1 MSSIK
6 KFVNNEWK
14 IFSATDAIN
23 ISTRFPGYAPTT
35 DITYNE
41 STQYWWGYR
50 SDKKL
55 TSDISLM
62 TAGVDYK
69 VGEPIGDVYFKNEE
83 TGVLE
88 PYTIQK
94 ECILVNSH
102 YSVHDVL
109 AKHDDDI
116 ARLKRNVSWLA
127 LHGGGGGGSGG
138 GSSSGSINNCVIKV
152 NGKIS
157 PGNGY
162 IVESVDNAFSIT
174 LQDFTYQTNKSWNV
188 KIVCQNNTVLETT
201 VRQTQTESQL
211 SIAPSLL
218 SKFIKNN
225 KINDLIVYA
234 DFSDEDNG
242 VYGSSQWKGSIV
254 DPKISLSLI
263 CSERINYTII
273 NNNNPITFTVTSG
286 LINEENKDNTTSPV
300 EYSLNITFTDSI
312 TGQPYECIKTFTM
325 PSNGVYTLR
334 YNSFSNFFDDVAY
347 DKTGTDTA
355 GSYTI
360 TAIATATYASQ
371 TISSPQIEKTL
382 AILADDPIVS
392 IQSPAV
398 TIDKATKFSSDS
410 SIGLKYIV
418 YYDAN
423 TTFDVSY
430 YIHNIDDNNELG
442 EIIEH
447 PFGENKV
454 FNNKSN
460 QLLNLNIT
468 IKQSWAGSYIDTDKP
483 LAVVLKI
490 QYPSQEVIYKTAY
503 FKITKSKSKYIKLS
517 QTALDHQIL
526 EFVARDYNAI
536 DENDDNLI
544 LNDSPIINGRMS
556 STLNIDKRNS
566 KCNIF
571 RTENSGQPYLRI
583 SNGCFGKIEEFTFTP
598 NNKTEK
604 PTSSYLSD
612 NILDNDGT
620 YVGAADS
627 GGLTVSI
634 CYKCDYHSDDD
645 HTILSC
651 GKYND
656 SNKLT
661 DGFSINS
668 HEVYIGNDSVAKLVD
683 SEINCVDI
691 TIGKYQNDTNDPLT
705 YLAKVYLNGVLT
717 SVSPINFN
725 KGGDDNSIK
734 DIPGMFANEPIYI
747 GGRPGINKFLCDCN
761 IYSLRIFNTVLGDVD
776 IVSNYIN
783 NKIFTSYNNGD
794 INEEILPSEL
804 SKNMFTQNEDDTV
817 SCSLIE
823 NDGTTSYYTISNL
836 LDENGLLKPES
847 LGTISNFIKIPIVL
861 IDVSAPS
868 SSTSTSGWTW
878 GAYTQKYTD
887 GSADTLR
894 HDAAKMQYWDP
905 NGNGQLIDTGNIS
918 VNIQGTS
925 SLSYRIKNIDITFP
939 SNDIFIPKKEWL
951 PEETYTIKV
960 DMVDSSHSNNAS
972 IGRVINE
979 VLGYTENGGSSEF
992 FAADDQAVNAVYT
1005 TNKTIGNKTY
1015 NYHTEQQPYA
1025 TLKHTVEGFPIFFIM
1040 KFSSGGGAVTYP
1052 IGIASFNLGRRAYR
1066 NLGFKSLVYITT
1078 KDGVYFP
1085 AAGEENSG
1093 SSTTYP
1099 CYKQDVNI
1107 YELNMDCEWIE
1118 TKTLHNNRGMSAI
1131 TYKSN
1136 DYASVYKDDKGNEQ
1150 PCQYDADFWQNN
1162 NEITTNYTFESI
1174 YHYRDNN
1181 YRSDISKEFQ
1191 EFASTIAQLPI
1202 ELPRNAVITNNKDKK
1217 IDYIK
1222 NGKYPKLKYNSTS
1235 HRIENDIDSDGNQNY
1250 QSDNVDTTQYTVDNF
1265 KFDPSKMHDY
1275 FVIAMLFGLVDNFG
1289 KNISY
1294 RGWFTKDQDSSDT
1307 KKVKFY
1313 TDFYDLD
1320 TALGLSNN
1328 GIEDISPDVWFR
1340 YIDNIKD
1347 DDSEVAYAAEF
1358 FSDEDIKT
1366 DSTSSQKL
1374 VSSYDN
1380 KLWNV
1385 IDTEFFTKMVY
1396 GDTSSY
1402 SRYCDRWWALR
1413 EKLDNYTKKYNESNN
1428 TNYNSFIDL
1437 FVDEFFDKQTNS
1449 CGAMLF
1455 NYDYQIKYLEQNDPG
1470 DYKYHSNANITYLHG
1485 RRVSYVKHWLKERV
1499 LFLDSVM
1506 KWRDSSKLSNY
1517 TFKNNINTVVEF
1529 SSGATINSNIPI
1541 TTNTSLLINGI
1552 VTNNVNT
1559 FYWMK
1564 KNKETITH
1572 TKFTVSSDILLSY
1585 SNSSNIIKIGDDATT
1600 KLSDYKIKQIKIT
1613 GNANNLDAE
1622 GFPSLTNLNFSNDR
1636 MWAQNL
1642 FPVDCFNKASVSELR
1657 TVNFSN
1663 AKPNNTYQL
1672 DFSNKFTKITDIDIS
1687 NSKVS
1692 TLAMPDAPLLTLK
1705 VYGAAYLNEFNL
1717 KNQKYLE
1724 EVSLSGCNALRN
1736 ISIDNCYS
1744 YKKLIIEGKPNLTNV
1759 TVHSCSNIERIE
1771 IRNCNKLTKVSIGDC
1786 KNLQVIKINRCSA
1799 LNDLSISNVG
1809 ELVELNLAY
1818 CTSLEAIKLTNLISG
1833 DNLRTFDINH
1843 TKISK
1848 IQGNINDGI
1857 QNIKFVD
1864 TYNDTVLLDLSKFPN
1879 LTYLGD
1885 SIRKD
1890 NSGVNV
1896 TNEYFDASYNEYV
1909 EQIRFSNDFNKPI
1922 HITKPFRSC
1931 YYLQRV
1937 YGHISLD
1944 QNPSVSTEASTRV
1957 VNGKI
1962 SPASTTQAFEGIFAH
1977 CPKFSI
1983 HGNNSKWNTKDI
1995 SKSGVIKTSW
2005 QILAENAGKGNASDA
2020 DKEAFYDSIV
2030 SNPRLAFV
2038 DGDYVTNIKFSNASN
2053 IFRYT
2058 FKYTNISQFDV
2069 YYILMMI
2076 ALSSCVS
2083 STCDTLYETFF
2094 RTTELV
2100 PGSTT
2105 MFNWATGNQFDK
2117 YTFYNCNGKFSG
2129 IYNAIVTTATFYKSP
2144 DVGYYHG
2151 DAYSNSKT
2159 YAKDDIVS
2167 DGDGNYYV
2175 CKSEIATNSSLTN
2188 TAVWQNL
2195 ESVNASTQYKKSTI
2209 VIDTDSV
2216 NNHSLYICPA
2226 NNSRFDTTTWKKI
2239 EKNSFYVAR
2248 DNGLFSPLKSINS
2261 LDRMVNGNIVY
2272 SKWILRRLEGSYTMT
2287 IWAPNTKLIVDID
2300 KGQIF
2305 VDDDIKKGALGYYD
2319 FTDIGKYNAVK
2330 WDDTV
2335 LKSDQSSTLSDDS
2348 KYYYINNTGNLG
2360 GFFNDCSNLQRVCYM
2375 NSATLNFSSIHL
2387 PKTLISLGSSGGGW
2401 PTFCSTYARGLIDFE
2416 DMFDEDSALTGM
2428 YQCFNIDHTN
2438 ENYYLRNDNSKY
2450 RGYVVQKINTTMFDH
2465 IKNLKHYGYWS
2476 SNLSMDIMVGS
2487 GIYKELA
2494 DSVVDNWDN
2503 FQENVFKSIPN
2514 IETLS
2519 NVFNG
2524 LRISSQDTISF
2535 PGKLFKKLP
2544 NLKSVHKFMKDCHQ
2558 PYTLTSDGFSNCPNL
2573 KCVRDLCYFTSEMT
2587 YHDDESS
2594 LRGEIPYRF
2603 FYHGFAYGTSKTYG
2617 SNNTKCPAITNK
2629 STIESFANNT
2639 LEIGITQYK
2648 GDQTLKVVNTDNNG
2662 YRLQLGDTAN
2672 RYGSVSVI
2680 NCCNITVN
2688 IKNSDITHYYGTNGT
2703 IKIVDNQLQLILST
2717 DENHEFVAN
2726 KRTYVYDITDDSI
2739 KITIE
2744 NACKQETNNII
2755 KVNRSIIDMRNCFYG
2770 CKKIEAYSYSTPVDN
2785 ITGLDG
2791 NHLLEKDLEI
2801 SVKIDD
2807 SLVSTKVAKLETNP
2821 IYNSCKWVY
2830 NTATNTWELNN
2841 GDTSKKY
2848 CGYWSYT
2855 GDVENLYYIFEN
2867 SNDRSIIA
2875 DNSSAFKDN
2884 MFIES
2889 FDIASPIPL
2898 YNTTTG
2904 HNNILK
2910 YCCPP
2915 DLFRYTA
2922 NESYTQISGI
2932 FEFCGYYGAV
2942 VTAGIQGRICPYL
2955 LMPLTN
2961 VMDVSTMF
2969 RNCRRLS
2976 SYSIYKHSYTKVTS
2990 YSSDKQYYQY
3000 VDGLPKLIENPNTA
3014 SGDVYEYTGSY
3025 TNTKEIYQIPPTFFD
3040 YTPGIITMVGTFAG
3054 LILMPYTKLDVLSN
3068 LTNVTNISGI
3078 FSCCHFGVPD
3088 DGEYNISG
3096 LFTNMPNLNRASG
3109 CFSLMYLGFVDD
3121 NTDCYCIKPKPTDV
3135 TFYYNTITPPSYKAV
3150 KRSLNNLKFTNNF
3163 SSIQSAQETANVW
3176 KYIWW
3181 GFTKD
3186 YGDVPSTFMITE
3198 LNTAIVKNNQL

>member
-55 TSDISLM
+55 TSDIFLM

-69 VGEPIGDVYFKNEE
+69 VGDPIGDVYFKNEK

-127 LHGGGGGGSGG
+127 LHGGGGGGGSGS
-138 GSSSGSINNCVIKV
+138 GSSSGSANNCVIKV
-152 NGKIS
+152 NGKTS
-157 PGNGY
+157 PDSGY
-162 IVESVDNAFSIT
+162 IVDSVDNAISIT

-188 KIVCQNNTVLETT
+188 KIVCQNNTVLDTT

-211 SIAPSLL
+211 SISPALL

-254 DPKISLSLI
+254 DPKISLSLS
-263 CSERINYTII
+263 CSERINYNII
-273 NNNNPITFTVTSG
+273 SNNNPIIFTVTSG
-286 LINEENKDNTTSPV
+286 LINEEDEDNTSHPV
-300 EYSLNITFTDSI
+300 EYSLVITFTDDI
-312 TGQPYECIKTFTM
+312 TGAPYTCTKTFTM
-325 PSNGVYTLR
+325 PSDGVYTLT
-334 YNSFSNFFDDVAY
+334 YNSFSKFFDDIDY
-347 DKTGTDTA
+347 NKTGTDTA

-360 TAIATATYASQ
+360 TAIVTATYASQ
-371 TISSPQIEKTL
+371 LISSPKIEKKL
-382 AILADDPIVS
+382 AILADDPVVS
-392 IQSPAV
+392 IQSPAA
-398 TIDKATKFSSDS
+398 TIKDATLFSSDS
-410 SIGLKYIV
+410 SINLKYIV

-430 YIHNIDDNNELG
+430 YIYNIDDDNELG
-442 EIIEH
+442 QIIEH

-460 QLLNLNIT
+460 ELLNLNMT
-468 IKQSWAGSYIDTDKP
+468 INQSWASGYIDTDRP
-483 LAVVLKI
+483 LAIVLKI
-490 QYPSQEVIYKTAY
+490 QYPSKEAIYKTAY
-503 FKITKSKSKYIKLS
+503 FKITQSKSKYIKLS
-517 QTALDHQIL
+517 QSALDHQIL
-526 EFVARDYNAI
+526 EFVAKDYNAI

-544 LNDSPIINGRMS
+544 FNDSPITNGRMS
-556 STLNIDKRNS
+556 SMLNIDKRNN

-571 RTENSGQPYLRI
+571 VTENSGQPYLRI
-583 SNGCFGKIEEFTFTP
+583 SNGCFGKIETFTYTP
-598 NNKTEK
+598 DDKSFPLST
-604 PTSSYLSD
+604 TYLDQQIKDGSD
-612 NILDNDGT
+612 N
-620 YVGAADS
+620 YVGAQYC
-627 GGLTVSI
+627 GGLTISI

-661 DGFSINS
+661 HGFSINS
-668 HEVYIGNDSVAKLVD
+668 HEVYIGSVSVAKLVD

-691 TIGKYQNDTNDPLT
+691 TFGKYQRDDSSAYA
-705 YLAKVYLNGVLT
+705 YLAKVYLDGVLT
-717 SVSPINFN
+717 SVTPIEFDS
-725 KGGDDNSIK
+725 GDITDLPSMFK
-734 DIPGMFANEPIYI
+734 DQPIYI
-747 GGRPGINKFLCDCN
+747 GGRPGTNKFLCDCN

-783 NKIFTSYNNGD
+783 NKIFTSYNKGD
-794 INEEILPSEL
+794 IDSNILPSEL
-804 SKNMFTQNEDDTV
+804 SKNMFVQNSDGTV
-817 SCSLIE
+817 SCSLIV
-823 NDGTTSYYTISNL
+823 NGAYTISSL
-836 LDENGLLKPES
+836 LNDNGLLSGES
-847 LGTISNFIKIPIVL
+847 LSELAKFIKIPIVL
-861 IDVSAPS
+861 LDVSAPAS
-868 SSTSTSGWTW
+868 ASSTTGWTW
-878 GAYTQKYTD
+878 AAYTKKYTD
-887 GSADTLR
+887 ESDALPQHT
-894 HDAAKMQYWDP
+894 AAKMQYWDP
-905 NGNGQLIDTGNIS
+905 NGNGQIINTGNII
-918 VNIQGTS
+918 VNLQGTS
-925 SLSYRIKNIDITFP
+925 TLSYRIKNIDITFP

-979 VLGYTENGGSSEF
+979 VLGYNSENGSVPEF

-1005 TNKTIGNKTY
+1005 TNKTIGDKSY
-1015 NYHTEQQPYA
+1015 NYHTQQQPHA

-1040 KFSSGGGAVTYP
+1040 KFSNDGGTVTYP
-1052 IGIASFNLGRRAYR
+1052 IGIASFNLGRKAYR
-1066 NLGFKSLVYITT
+1066 NLGFKSLVYINSENE
-1078 KDGVYFP
+1078 GLFP
-1085 AAGEENSG
+1085 VADNKEAANN
-1093 SSTTYP
+1093 TTYP
-1099 CYKQDVNI
+1099 CYKQGVTI
-1107 YELNMDCEWIE
+1107 YELNMDCEWVE

-1136 DYASVYKDDKGNEQ
+1136 DYASIYQDENGDDQ

-1162 NEITTNYTFESI
+1162 NEITTQYTFENI

-1181 YRSDISKEFQ
+1181 YESNISKEFQ
-1191 EFASTIAQLPI
+1191 EFASTISQLPI
-1202 ELPRNAVITNNKDKK
+1202 ELPRNAITIDKNRK

-1222 NGKYPKLKYNSTS
+1222 NGKYPKLKYNSTTR
-1235 HRIENDIDSDGNQNY
+1235 RIENDVDGDGNQNY
-1250 QSDNVDTTQYTVDNF
+1250 QSDKVDTAEYTVDNF
-1265 KFDPSKMHDY
+1265 KFDPAKMYDY

-1294 RGWFTKDQDSSDT
+1294 RGWFTKDQDSTDT

-1347 DDSEVAYAAEF
+1347 NDSEVGYAAEF
-1358 FSDEDIKT
+1358 FSDKVIKS

-1374 VSSYDN
+1374 VSAYDN

-1396 GDTSSY
+1396 GDASSY

-1413 EKLDNYTKKYNESNN
+1413 EKLDNYTKKYNDSNN

-1470 DYKYHSNANITYLHG
+1470 DYTYHSTANITYLHG

-1506 KWRDSSKLSNY
+1506 KWRDSSRLSSY
-1517 TFKNNINTVVEF
+1517 SFKNNINNVIQF
-1529 SSGATINSNIPI
+1529 SGGATINSNIPV

-1552 VTNNVNT
+1552 VANNVNT
-1559 FYWMK
+1559 FYWAK
-1564 KNKETITH
+1564 KNQETVTH
-1572 TKFTVSSDILLSY
+1572 TRFTVSSDILLSY
-1585 SNSSNIIKIGDDATT
+1585 SNSSNIIKIGDDITT
-1600 KLSDYKIKQIKIT
+1600 KLSDYKIKQIQIT
-1613 GNANNLDAE
+1613 DNKNNLDAQ
-1622 GFPSLTNLNFSNDR
+1622 GLPSLTNLNFSNDR
-1636 MWAQNL
+1636 MWAQNS
-1642 FPVDCFNKASVSELR
+1642 FPIECFNAASVSELR

-1663 AKPNNTYQL
+1663 SKPNNTYQL
-1672 DFSNKFTKITDIDIS
+1672 NFSNKFTKITDIDIS

-1692 TLAMPDAPLLTLK
+1692 TLVMPDAPLLTLN
-1705 VYGAAYLNEFNL
+1705 VYNAAYLNEFNL

-1724 EVSLSGCNALRN
+1724 EVSLSGCNALTY

-1744 YKKLIIEGKPNLTNV
+1744 YKKLIIESKPNLITVN
-1759 TVHSCSNIERIE
+1759 VHSCSNIERIE
-1771 IRNCNKLTKVSIGDC
+1771 IRDCKNLTSVNIGDC
-1786 KNLQVIKINRCSA
+1786 KNLQVIKINRCSK

-1848 IQGNINDGI
+1848 IQGNINNGI
-1857 QNIKFVD
+1857 QNINFVE
-1864 TYNDTVLLDLSKFPN
+1864 TYNNTVLLDLSKFPN

-1896 TNEYFDASYNEYV
+1896 TNEYFDASYNEYL
-1909 EQIRFSNDFNKPI
+1909 EQIKFSNDFNKPI

-1962 SPASTTQAFEGIFAH
+1962 SPASTTAASRGIFAY
-1977 CPKFSI
+1977 CPKFSV
-1983 HGNNSKWNTKDI
+1983 HGNNSKWKTKDI

-2005 QILAENAGKGNASDA
+2005 QILAENADKGDASDE
-2020 DKEAFYDSIV
+2020 DKEAFYDSVV
-2030 SNPRLAFV
+2030 SNPSLAFV
-2038 DGDYVTNIKFSNASN
+2038 DGDYVTNIKFSNTDS
-2053 IFRYT
+2053 IFQHT
-2058 FKYTNISQFDV
+2058 FKHTNVSQFDV

-2076 ALSSCVS
+2076 ALSPCIS
-2083 STCDTLYETFF
+2083 STCGSLYGTFF
-2094 RTTELV
+2094 RTTAMV

-2105 MFNWATGNQFDK
+2105 MFNWGTGNQFDK
-2117 YTFYNCNGKFSG
+2117 YTFYKCNGKFSS

-2144 DVGYYHG
+2144 DVGYYHS
-2151 DAYSNSKT
+2151 DAYDTRKT

-2167 DGDGNYYV
+2167 VDNGKYYV
-2175 CKSEIATNSSLTN
+2175 CKAETATNVQLTH
-2188 TAVWQNL
+2188 TATWQKL
-2195 ESVNASTQYKKSTI
+2195 ELVNASTHYKKSTI
-2209 VIDTDSV
+2209 VIDADSD
-2216 NNHSLYICPA
+2216 NNVSLYICPT
-2226 NNSRFDTTTWKKI
+2226 NNSRFDATVWKKI
-2239 EKNSFYVAR
+2239 EENSFYVAR
-2248 DNGLFSPLKSINS
+2248 DNGLFSPLKSIDS
-2261 LDRMVNGNIVY
+2261 LDRMVSGNIVY
-2272 SKWILRRLEGSYTMT
+2272 SKWILRRLEDTYTMT
-2287 IWAPNTKLIVDID
+2287 VWAPDTKLIVDID

-2305 VDDDIKKGALGYYD
+2305 VDDDIEKGALGYYD
-2319 FTDIGKYNAVK
+2319 FTDIRKYNSVK

-2335 LKSDQSSTLSDDS
+2335 LKSDQSTTLSDDS
-2348 KYYYINNTGNLG
+2348 EYYYINNTGNLG
-2360 GFFNDCSNLQRVCYM
+2360 GFFNDCSNLERICYM
-2375 NSATLNFSSIHL
+2375 NSATMNFSSIHL
-2387 PKTLISLGSSGGGW
+2387 PKTLISLGSDSGGHH
-2401 PTFCSTYARGLIDFE
+2401 TFCNTYARGLIDFE
-2416 DMFDEDSALTGM
+2416 SMFDEGSALTGM
-2428 YQCFNIDHTN
+2428 YQCFQINYNN
-2438 ENYYLRNDNSKY
+2438 ENYYLRNDDPKY
-2450 RGYVVQKINTTMFDH
+2450 RGCVAQIIKSTMFEH
-2465 IKNLKHYGYWS
+2465 IPHLIHYGYWS
-2476 SNLSMDIMVGS
+2476 DALNFDIMTGK
-2487 GIYKELA
+2487 GIYKEL
-2494 DSVVDNWDN
+2494 DPDVVASWDT
-2503 FQENVFKSIPN
+2503 FQENVFKCIPN

-2524 LRISSQDTISF
+2524 LRLSSHDTITF

-2544 NLKSVHKFMKDCHQ
+2544 NLKSVHRFMKDCHQ

-2573 KCVRDLCYFTSEMT
+2573 KCVKDLCYFTSDIKYSE
-2587 YHDDESS
+2587 DESS
-2594 LRGEIPYRF
+2594 LHGEIPYRF
-2603 FYHGFAYGTSKTYG
+2603 FYHGFTYDTSKTYG
-2617 SNNTKCPAITNK
+2617 SNNTKCPAVTNK
-2629 STIESFANNT
+2629 STIDSFAKYT
-2639 LEIGITQYK
+2639 LKIGITQYS
-2648 GDQTLKVVNTDNNG
+2648 GDQTLKVVNTDNG
-2662 YRLQLGDTAN
+2662 YRLQLGDTSN
-2672 RYGSVSVI
+2672 KYSSVTVI
-2680 NCCNITVN
+2680 NCCNITIN
-2688 IKNSDITHYYGTNGT
+2688 IKNSDTTYYYGTNGT
-2703 IKIVDNQLQLILST
+2703 ISIDDNKLRLTLST

-2726 KRTYVYDITDDSI
+2726 NHNYVYDITNGSI
-2739 KITIE
+2739 EIIIE
-2744 NACKQETNNII
+2744 NACKQEINNII

-2785 ITGLDG
+2785 ITGINDDR
-2791 NHLLEKDLEI
+2791 LLEKDLEADVMI
-2801 SVKIDD
+2801 GG

-2830 NTATNTWELNN
+2830 NTVSNSWELNN
-2841 GDTSKKY
+2841 GDASKQY

-2855 GDVENLYYIFEN
+2855 GDVKNLYYIFEN
-2867 SNDRSIIA
+2867 SESFSMIA
-2875 DNSSAFKDN
+2875 DNSSKFKDN

-2889 FDIASPIPL
+2889 FDIDSPISL
-2898 YNTTTG
+2898 YNITKG
-2904 HNNILK
+2904 HNNILN

-2922 NESYTQISGI
+2922 DESYTQISGI
-2932 FEFCGYYGAV
+2932 FEYCGYYGAV
-2942 VTAGIQGRICPYL
+2942 ITAGIQGRICPYL
-2955 LMPLTN
+2955 LMPLTKIT
-2961 VMDVSTMF
+2961 DVSTMF

-2990 YSSDKQYYQY
+2990 YSPTKQYYQY
-3000 VDGLPKLIENPNTA
+3000 VNGLPTLIKNPDAAT
-3014 SGDVYEYTGSY
+3014 GDVYEYTGSY

-3040 YTPGIITMVGTFAG
+3040 YTPGIITMVGTFSG
-3054 LILMPYTKLDVLSN
+3054 LILMPHTRLDVLSN
-3068 LTNVTNISGI
+3068 LKNVTNISGI
-3078 FSCCHFGVPD
+3078 FSCCHFGAVTD
-3088 DGEYNISG
+3088 NDEYTISG
-3096 LFTNMPNLNRASG
+3096 LFTSMTNLNRASG

-3121 NTDCYCIKPKPTDV
+3121 KDHTDCYCMKPKTTDT
-3135 TFYYNTITPPSYKAV
+3135 TFYYLTITPLTYEVVS
-3150 KRSLNNLKFTNNF
+3150 RSLNNLKFTNNF
-3163 SSIQSAQETANVW
+3163 PNNQSARETAYIW
-3176 KYIWW
+3176 KYNWL
-3181 GFTKD
+3181 GFTMS
-3186 YGDVPSTFMITE
+3186 YGDNIPKTFEIVE
-3198 LNTAIVKNNQL
+3198 ANTNVDTKTQL